1 LPTPPITVLFC
12 TDNNYWQHLGAALV
26 SLLGSNAQHQ
36 FRIIVCS
43 MQKDEES
50 ETKIRRIAAEAGNAG
65 VEFVNYIPSHRES
78 LPINRYITLGAY
90 LRLFMADYVDQTVEK
105 LLYLD
110 CDLIVRKDIGPLW
123 AANIDD
129 YLVAAV
135 PESYF
140 GVHDDLGFSRDV
152 LYFNSGVMLVNLERW
167 RREDLITKF
176 IACAIEKSTALAYW
190 DQDILNIVL
199 RGQTAFLSQRWNF
212 HAIYAEMLPEH
223 LGLDREEFFNIRR
236 DPTVIHFTSRHK
248 PWQYFPEPQ
257 YKRYY
262 WEALARTPWK
272 GIAPQGYTAIN
283 SLRKVIKLKWL
294 KQQIRLH
301 GAQVIYRFS
310 RFSGKRMLWSEVV
323 PPPEHVT
330 VA

>member
-1 LPTPPITVLFC
+1 VLFC
-12 TDNNYWQHLGAALV
+12 TDNNYWQHLGATLA
-26 SLLGSNAQHQ
+26 SLLGSNAHHQ
-36 FRIIVCS
+36 FRIIICS
-43 MQKDEES
+43 IQKNAES
-50 ETKIRRIAAEAGNAG
+50 EAKIRQIAAEARNAA
-65 VEFVNYIPSHRES
+65 VEFVNYTPSRRES

-90 LRLFMADYVDQTVEK
+90 LRLFMADYVDVSVEK

-123 AANIDD
+123 AASIDD
-129 YLVAAV
+129 YSVAAV

-140 GVHDDLGFSRDV
+140 GAHDELGFSRND
-152 LYFNSGVMLVNLERW
+152 LYFNSGVMLVNLARW
-167 RREDLITKF
+167 RRDDLITKF
-176 IACAIEKSTALAYW
+176 IACAKEKSTALTYW

-199 RGQTAFLSQRWNF
+199 RGQAAFLSQRWNF

-223 LGLDREEFFNIRR
+223 LGLKREEFFDTRR
-236 DPTVIHFTSRHK
+236 DPAIIHYTSKHK

-257 YKRYY
+257 YKQYY

-272 GIAPQGYTAIN
+272 GIAPQGHTAVN
-283 SLRKVIKLKWL
+283 SLRKAMKLKWL

-301 GAQVIYRFS
+301 GAQFIYWFS
-310 RFSGKRMLWSEVV
+310 RFSGKRMLWSDVV
-323 PPPEHVT
+323 PPPNHVT